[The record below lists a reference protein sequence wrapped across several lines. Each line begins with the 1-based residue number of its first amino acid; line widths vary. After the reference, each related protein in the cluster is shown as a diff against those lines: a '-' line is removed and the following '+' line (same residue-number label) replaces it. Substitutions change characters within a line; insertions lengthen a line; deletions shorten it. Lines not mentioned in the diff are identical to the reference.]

1 MTAVKIPFPLS
12 EKVDFFFRCLRPAE
26 NGHYLYYKQQK
37 TTQKT
42 KQNHNDDDKDID
54 NDDNEDEDDEDNII
68 RSKTKRG
75 KTQWEDK
82 HTNDNIN
89 KCIIGD
95 RLIIKEKRM
104 KKKTTT
110 ITITTGNG

>member
-1 MTAVKIPFPLS
+1 MTFFP
-12 EKVDFFFRCLRPAE
+12 VVYD
-26 NGHYLYYKQQK
+26 QQRTAITYITNNK
-37 TTQKT
+37 RRHKKT

-54 NDDNEDEDDEDNII
+54 NDDNEDEDEDEDDEDNII
-68 RSKTKRG
+68 RTKTKRG